1 MTRRSLLLVLVA
13 LLVATSVQP
22 LVAHPGHEHKLLG
35 TVTMVGPDHI
45 MLKTRDGKEVTVHTN
60 AETKVTKGK
69 QPATLADVKDGTRVF
84 VVAVTPKEKGVEKMI
99 ARTIEVGV
107 AGAAR

>member
-1 MTRRSLLLVLVA
+1 MIRRTVLLVLAA
-13 LLVATSVQP
+13 LLVAASVQP

-35 TVTMVGPDHI
+35 TVTMVGADHL

-69 QPATLADVKDGTRVF
+69 QTAKLADVQSGTRVF
-84 VVAVTPKEKGVEKMI
+84 VVAVTTKDKGVEKMT
-99 ARTIEVGV
+99 ARTIQVG
-107 AGAAR
+107 AGPAH